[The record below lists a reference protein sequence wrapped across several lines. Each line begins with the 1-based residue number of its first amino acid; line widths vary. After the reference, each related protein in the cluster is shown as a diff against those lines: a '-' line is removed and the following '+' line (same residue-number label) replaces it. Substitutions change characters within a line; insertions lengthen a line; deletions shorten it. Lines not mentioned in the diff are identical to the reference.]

1 MLYIYECVRRAKCT
15 RQHTRAVSENEMLSR
30 WERMVDNKDDAELN
44 WAGEL
49 KQDEN
54 LVKPSDDEFKA
65 YIESTQNIQAVPTL
79 GDDVISRVTVPV
91 LDEPVSV
98 FETKCEARNMK
109 ANKACGP
116 DGVTPGIFKMLPMP
130 WLLLLTTIFNSIF
143 ST

>member
-15 RQHTRAVSENEMLSR
+15 REHTRAVSENEMLSR
-30 WERMVDNKDDAELN
+30 WERMVDNKDDAELWKAVN

-65 YIESTQNIQAVPTL
+65 YIEGTQNIQAVYTNSL

-91 LDEPVSV
+91 L
-98 FETKCEARNMK
+98 N
-109 ANKACGP
+109 G
-116 DGVTPGIFKMLPMP
+116 
-130 WLLLLTTIFNSIF
+130 
-143 ST
+143 